1 MSFVAAAKLALR
13 VKRMKPSR
21 YLEANERAMGVADN
35 GKDEGTANAIV
46 WCSDV
51 IAHLLRDLDIGY
63 VALSPGS
70 SFRGLHESLVNVLGN
85 ARPEML
91 LTLHEE
97 HAVAIAHG
105 WAKVRGTPMGV
116 LVHANV
122 GLMHATMAIYNAFC
136 DRVPM
141 LIMGGVAPM
150 DAGRRI
156 SPAHWYHSVL
166 DQGALV
172 REYVKWDDQP
182 LSLHGTVE
190 ALLRANQLTRTAP
203 MAPCYVSMDQRMQ
216 EDPLPPRNVRR
227 EVERYQAPAPF
238 WPDPQAVRRAA
249 ELLVGAEHPL
259 ILAGRVSRSESAW
272 QARIALAET
281 IGADVVTDM
290 KVAAAFPTD
299 HPLHP
304 GDPML
309 VFADEPSLAAIREAD
324 VILSLDWV
332 DMVNLFARVWPDGSV
347 PAKVIQISADRL
359 VHKGWTRDHMG
370 LPAADVDILAEPC
383 ATVPMLLE
391 SLRALSDN
399 DVTPRTRER
408 LARKRRSVRERQPKR
423 AAHARPEDI
432 SLWDLGVALDAAR
445 GKRPMSMIRAPL
457 GWHSG
462 AMPFRHPLDY
472 LGYDGSGGI
481 GSGPGHAVGAALA
494 LRGNARLP
502 VALVGDGDFLMGVTA
517 LWTAVH
523 HRIPVLVMIS
533 NNNSYFVDEEHQRT
547 VSRQRQRSVEN
558 AWMGQRIDDPSIDL
572 CAMAHAQG
580 CSAERVERRSDL
592 PSAIE
597 RGIAAVDA
605 GAIHV
610 IDVRIVP
617 DYTGLLG

>member
-1 MSFVAAAKLALR
+1 MDKRVDEANGDAAANAPNAVTWCCDVLAQ
-13 VKRMKPSR
+13 
-21 YLEANERAMGVADN
+21 
-35 GKDEGTANAIV
+35 
-46 WCSDV
+46 
-51 IAHLLRDLDIGY
+51 LLRDLDIGY

-85 ARPEML
+85 TQPEML
-91 LTLHEE
+91 LALHEE

-105 WAKVRGTPMGV
+105 WAKVTGTPMGV

-122 GLMHATMAIYNAFC
+122 GLMHATMAVYNAFC

-150 DAGRRI
+150 DAGHRI

-172 REYVKWDDQP
+172 RDYVKWDDQP
-182 LSLHGTVE
+182 FSLNGTVE
-190 ALLRANQLTRTAP
+190 ALLRANQLTRMAP
-203 MAPCYVSMDQRMQ
+203 MAPCYVSIDQRMQ
-216 EDPLPPRNVRR
+216 EDPLPSRLVQRDAQ
-227 EVERYQAPAPF
+227 RYQAPAPF
-238 WPDPQAVRRAA
+238 KPDPEAVRRAA
-249 ELLVGAEHPL
+249 ELLVGALHPL
-259 ILAGRVSRSESAW
+259 ILAGRVSRSEAAW
-272 QARIALAET
+272 QTRVALAET
-281 IGADVVTDM
+281 LGADVVTDM

-309 VFADEPSLAAIREAD
+309 VFADESSLAAIREAD

-370 LPAADVDILAEPC
+370 LPAADIDILAEPC

-391 SLRALSDN
+391 NVLALTNDDAMKRAS
-399 DVTPRTRER
+399 ER
-408 LARKRRSVRERQPKR
+408 LSKRRGKRREWQPKR
-423 AAHARPEDI
+423 AAHAGSEDI
-432 SLWDLGVALDAAR
+432 ALWDMGAALDEAR
-445 GKRPMSMIRAPL
+445 GKRPMSLVRAPL

-462 AMPFRHPLDY
+462 AMPLRHPLDY

-494 LRGNARLP
+494 LRNNPRLP

-533 NNNSYFVDEEHQRT
+533 NNNAYFVDEEHQRT
-547 VSRQRQRSVEN
+547 VSRQRHRSIEK
-558 AWMGQRIDDPSIDL
+558 AWIGQRIEDPPIDL
-572 CAMAHAQG
+572 CAMARAQG
-580 CSAERVERRSDL
+580 CSAERVERRSEL
-592 PSAIE
+592 PAAIE

-605 GAIHV
+605 GAVHV

>member
-1 MSFVAAAKLALR
+1 MTDMDTTPA
-13 VKRMKPSR
+13 
-21 YLEANERAMGVADN
+21 
-35 GKDEGTANAIV
+35 
-46 WCSDV
+46 WCSDAV
-51 IAHLLRDLDIGY
+51 AQLLRELRIEF

-70 SFRGLHESLVNVLGN
+70 SFRGLHESLVNLLGN
-85 ARPEML
+85 RQPEML
-91 LTLHEE
+91 LCLHEE

-105 WAKVRGTPMGV
+105 FAKVTGTPMGV

-172 REYVKWDDQP
+172 RDYVKWDDQP
-182 LSLHGTVE
+182 FSLHGTLE

-203 MAPCYVSMDQRMQ
+203 MAPCYVSIDQRMQ
-216 EDPLPPRNVRR
+216 EDPLPER
-227 EVERYQAPAPF
+227 ELARDVARYAPPVPF
-238 WPDPQAVRRAA
+238 RPDGDAVHRAA
-249 ELLVGAEHPL
+249 TLLVGARRPL
-259 ILAGRVSRSESAW
+259 ILAGRVSRDERTWA
-272 QARIALAET
+272 ARVALAEAL
-281 IGADVVTDM
+281 GADVVTDL

-309 VFADEPSLAAIREAD
+309 VFADERSLASIRDAD

-332 DMVNLFARVWPDGSV
+332 DMVNLFRRAWPDGSV
-347 PAKVIQISADRL
+347 PPKVIQVSADRL
-359 VHKGWTRDHMG
+359 VHKAWSRDHMG
-370 LPAADVDILAEPC
+370 LPAADLDILAEPC
-383 ATVPMLLE
+383 ATVPLLLDE
-391 SLRALSDN
+391 VRRISAGDHAARAA
-399 DVTPRTRER
+399 ER
-408 LARKRRSVRERQPKR
+408 LSRRRLDIRSTQPRR
-423 AAHARPEDI
+423 ASHAGAEDI
-432 SLWDLGVALDAAR
+432 ALWHMGVCLDAAR
-445 GKRPMSMIRAPL
+445 GARAMTLVRAPL

-462 AMPFRHPLDY
+462 ALPFRHPLDY

-494 LRGNARLP
+494 LRGSGRLA

-523 HRIPVLVMIS
+523 HRVPVLVMVA
-533 NNNSYFVDEEHQRT
+533 NNSSYFVDEEHQRT
-547 VSRQRQRSVEN
+547 VSRQRKRSLDN
-558 AWMGQRIDDPSIDL
+558 AWIGQRIEDPEIDL
-572 CAMAHAQG
+572 TAMARAQG
-580 CSAERVERRSDL
+580 CSAERVLRRSDL
-592 PSAIE
+592 TGAIK
-597 RGIAAVDA
+597 RGIVAVDA
-605 GAIHV
+605 GKCHV
-610 IDVRIVP
+610 IDVRILP

>member
-1 MSFVAAAKLALR
+1 MSDTNATSGTNIDELR
-13 VKRMKPSR
+13 
-21 YLEANERAMGVADN
+21 RAHAMSGQHTSAGAGVARSS
-35 GKDEGTANAIV
+35 E

-51 IAHLLRDLDIGY
+51 VANLLRDLGIPF

-85 ARPEML
+85 RDPEML
-91 LTLHEE
+91 LCLHEE

-105 WAKVRGTPMGV
+105 WAKVTGQPMGV

-141 LIMGGVAPM
+141 LVMGGVAPM

-172 REYVKWDDQP
+172 RDYVKWDDQP
-182 LSLHGTVE
+182 FSLHGTLE

-203 MAPCYVSMDQRMQ
+203 MAPCYVSIDQRMQ
-216 EDPLPPRNVRR
+216 EDALPARVVARH
-227 EVERYQAPAPF
+227 VARYAPPAPIR
-238 WPDPQAVRRAA
+238 PDPAAVGRAA
-249 ELLVGAEHPL
+249 ALLAAARHPV
-259 ILAGRVSRSESAW
+259 ILAGRVSRDEDAW
-272 QARIALAET
+272 AARIALAEA

-309 VFADEPSLAAIREAD
+309 VFADEASLASIGEAD
-324 VILSLDWV
+324 VIVSLDWV

-347 PAKVIQISADRL
+347 PPKVVQISADRL

-383 ATVPMLLE
+383 ATVPLLLE
-391 SLRALSDN
+391 EIRGVQTAQQRQGAGDRVARRRRESRSRA
-399 DVTPRTRER
+399 PM
-408 LARKRRSVRERQPKR
+408 R
-423 AAHARPEDI
+423 AAHAGPEDI
-432 SLWDLGVALDAAR
+432 ALWDMGVALDAAR
-445 GKRPMSMIRAPL
+445 RDRPISVIRAPL
-457 GWHSG
+457 GWHAG
-462 AMPFRHPLDY
+462 ALPFRHPLDY

-494 LRGNARLP
+494 LRGSGRLP
-502 VALVGDGDFLMGVTA
+502 IALVGDGDFLMGATA

-523 HRIPVLVMIS
+523 HRIPMLVLIA
-533 NNNSYFVDEEHQRT
+533 NNNAYFVDEEHQRT
-547 VSRQRQRSVEN
+547 VSRQRRRSLDN
-558 AWMGQRIDDPSIDL
+558 AWIGQRLDDPPIDL
-572 CAMAHAQG
+572 PAMARAQG
-580 CSAERVERRSDL
+580 LTAARVERRSDL
-592 PSAIE
+592 VAAIE
-597 RGIAAVDA
+597 RGIAAFDA
-605 GAIHV
+605 GNAHV
-610 IDVRIVP
+610 LDVRIVP
-617 DYTGLLG
+617 DYSGLLG